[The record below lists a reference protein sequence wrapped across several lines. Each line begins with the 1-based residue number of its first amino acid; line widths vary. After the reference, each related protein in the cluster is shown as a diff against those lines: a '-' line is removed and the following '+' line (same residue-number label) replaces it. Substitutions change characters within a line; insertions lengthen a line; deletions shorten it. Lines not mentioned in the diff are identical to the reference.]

1 MKECEAIGLVA
12 DALGVAPERVT
23 PGSKAE
29 DFQEWDSMG
38 MLAIVVALQQHGIQL
53 DPGEATE
60 LKSVDGI
67 LSLLRTTGKL
77 Q

>member
-1 MKECEAIGLVA
+1 MRECEVIGLVA
-12 DALGVAPERVT
+12 DALGVAPEQVT
-23 PGSKAE
+23 RQSKAD

-38 MLAIVVALQQHGIQL
+38 MLAIVVALQQHGIRL

-67 LSLLRTTGKL
+67 LSLLRTTGK
-77 Q
+77 